1 MNFIMNCWDE
11 TLDISFG
18 LSDFW
23 QLHLFEQN
31 SRICPEA
38 WNHFVYWKRYWLE
51 KHPSM
56 HISMSYDPTSKLL
69 TVFPKYISKH
79 LVAPAEVVSWYWCSQ
94 LKAKF
99 WSESGFRFVPWPHNG
114 WPDKLRLGLENLD
127 FQIGS
132 LWGFEISQF
141 WRSQI
146 SGFTQ
151 IWLAIGQGSFYSIDN
166 GLSIESIASKD
177 IL

>member
-1 MNFIMNCWDE
+1 M
-11 TLDISFG
+11 
-18 LSDFW
+18 
-23 QLHLFEQN
+23 
-31 SRICPEA
+31 
-38 WNHFVYWKRYWLE
+38 
-51 KHPSM
+51 
-56 HISMSYDPTSKLL
+56 

-79 LVAPAEVVSWYWCSQ
+79 LMTPAVVVSWYWCSQ

-146 SGFTQ
+146 SGFAQ
-151 IWLAIGQGSFYSIDN
+151 IWLAIGQGSFYSIVN
-166 GLSIESIASKD
+166 GLSIESIARKD
-177 IL
+177 ILDKEGHPCQLEEYQVVDVQMNQVSRPTITATTNAMWLRPWLLWYLW